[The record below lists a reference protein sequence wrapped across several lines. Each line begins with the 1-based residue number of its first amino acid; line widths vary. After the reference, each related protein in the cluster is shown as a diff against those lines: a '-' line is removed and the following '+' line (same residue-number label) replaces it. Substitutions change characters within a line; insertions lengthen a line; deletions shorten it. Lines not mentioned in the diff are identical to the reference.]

1 MASELRCNEVRHS
14 TGHEHPVSCLFMA
27 SIAPQASKRFPDGQ
41 KVRYRHADGSAG
53 ALTFPD
59 RSNAEKFVSLIDAL
73 GVAEALE
80 RVGRTAPQPV
90 APTSPTV
97 AATLERYAATRPSL
111 DTANKYRIIARRTI
125 NPVLGEVLISELTV
139 DDVQSWLNGLTIAGR
154 SIQQAHMVL
163 KASLSAAID
172 RGELAI
178 NPARKASRSG
188 SSGVRLP
195 RRQPGKQAVFL
206 SRDEAALVLAAV
218 PERHR
223 VLIEFLLTTGCRIG
237 EALALTPA
245 DIGAGTVTFNK
256 SYSRRADA
264 DGNRPFKLGAAKTE
278 ASERTIAVSREVL
291 DKLNLSGALVF
302 TNDAGGAINA
312 DSFRKNVWI
321 PAMVKSGL
329 PKHRRPGL
337 HDLRHTHASRLIDA
351 GIPIVAVSKRLGH
364 SNVSITLSTY
374 AHVAG
379 DADERILAALA

>member
-1 MASELRCNEVRHS
+1 
-14 TGHEHPVSCLFMA
+14 MA
-27 SIAPQASKRFPDGQ
+27 SIAAQASKRFPDGQ
-41 KVRYRHADGSAG
+41 KVRYRHPDGSAG

-59 RSNAEKFVSLIDAL
+59 RRSAEKFVALIDAL
-73 GVAEALE
+73 GVTEALE

-125 NPVLGEVLISELTV
+125 NPVLGDVPVTELTV

-163 KASLSAAID
+163 KASLSAAVD
-172 RGELAI
+172 RGELAV

-188 SSGVRLP
+188 GSGVRLP

-206 SRDEAALVLAAV
+206 SRDEAALVLAAM

-223 VLIEFLLTTGCRIG
+223 VLIEFLLATGCRIG

-264 DGNRPFKLGAAKTE
+264 DGNRPFELGAAKTE

-291 DKLNLSGALVF
+291 DKLDLSGALVF
-302 TNDAGGAINA
+302 TNDTSSAINA

-364 SNVSITLSTY
+364 TNVSITLSTY